1 MRRLNVHGIRTLGFI
16 LLSVVLFGTG
26 LSTARADD
34 ASDGQPLLEEP
45 RSRQGYW
52 IGFGASGIAAQLN
65 EEGTNRGIYPGYT
78 GTFRIGQLVTRRFG
92 LGLLVEY
99 LPDSIKKGSDK
110 GSLGG
115 LIMEGSCLVWRDLSV
130 HTGFGIG
137 YVMVS
142 DSKAIDTSLR
152 GGGGAYLLLGAS
164 YDLFPFRKRLTGGW
178 AITPVVDFH
187 VMPDG
192 NIKFLA
198 LLAGLQVTWWSG
210 LSDNMLRLPEE

>member
-1 MRRLNVHGIRTLGFI
+1 MRRLVSQWSRIVWLGVVATTL
-16 LLSVVLFGTG
+16 LGTG
-26 LSTARADD
+26 LRAARADETDD
-34 ASDGQPLLEEP
+34 AHPILEEP

-52 IGFGASGIAAQLN
+52 IGFGASGVAAQLT
-65 EEGTNRGIYPGYT
+65 EQGKNRGIYSGGT
-78 GTFRIGQLVTRRFG
+78 GTFRIGQLVTRRLG

-99 LPDSIKKGSDK
+99 TGGIAKGSDK
-110 GSLGG
+110 GSIGG
-115 LIMEGSCLVWRDLSV
+115 LTLEGSCLVWRDLSV

-152 GGGGAYLLLGAS
+152 GGGGSYLLLGAS
-164 YDLFPFRKRLTGGW
+164 YDLFPFKKVRTGGW

-192 NIKFLA
+192 SIHFLA
-198 LLAGLQVTWWSG
+198 LLGGLQATWWSG
-210 LSDNMLRLPEE
+210 LPDNMLHLPED